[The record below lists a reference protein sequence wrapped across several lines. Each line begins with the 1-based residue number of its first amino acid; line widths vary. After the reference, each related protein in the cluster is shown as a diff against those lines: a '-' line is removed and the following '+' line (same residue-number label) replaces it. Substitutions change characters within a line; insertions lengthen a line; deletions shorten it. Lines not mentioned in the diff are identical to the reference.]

1 MERSTNSVTLSAF
14 VHSATFP
21 GAVKVESA
29 CESSCLPS
37 NDTVKRL
44 PSRTQRQDMPFPG
57 AHLDVRSGEL
67 LAPSLHDAVEADV
80 ILERIRRVR

>member
-1 MERSTNSVTLSAF
+1 MRNSKRVTLSAF

-21 GAVKVESA
+21 GAVKVESVVRKQLLA
-29 CESSCLPS
+29 IERHREAVALS
-37 NDTVKRL
+37 
-44 PSRTQRQDMPFPG
+44 TQRQGMPLPC

-80 ILERIRRVR
+80 ILERICRVR